1 MKMLTKYVLSKFG
14 GKVTTRNEINEAC
27 RKFRVNPKN
36 TINYMIYYGFFIRIL
51 RGLYY
56 VKSVDEFKLEKAV
69 DAYKSVSLGMD
80 KLKIDWYFGLYTSLR
95 LNGLTHEFFETIFVL
110 NSSIFRPKEI
120 KIAGE
125 KVKFIKL
132 KGRLFGFGILE
143 RNGIKFSDPEKTVLD
158 FIYIFRYR
166 GVGEERIISII
177 EDYGKGLEKKKLKAY
192 LKSYPKSV
200 SKVVENAKLV

>member
-56 VKSVDEFKLEKAV
+56 VKSLDEFKLEKAV

-143 RNGIKFSDPEKTVLD
+143 RNDIKFSDPEKTVLD

-166 GVGEERIISII
+166 SVGEERIISII

-192 LKSYPKSV
+192 LKFYPKSV

>member
-1 MKMLTKYVLSKFG
+1 MLTKYVLSKFG

-36 TINYMIYYGFFIRIL
+36 TINYMISYGFFIRIL

-56 VKSVDEFKLEKAV
+56 VKSVDEFKLGKAV
-69 DAYKSVSLGMD
+69 DAYKSISLGMD

-143 RNGIKFSDPEKTVLD
+143 RNGIKFSNPEKTVLD

-192 LKSYPKSV
+192 LKFYPKSV

>member
-1 MKMLTKYVLSKFG
+1 MLTKYVLSKFG

-56 VKSVDEFKLEKAV
+56 VKSVDEFKLGKAV

-143 RNGIKFSDPEKTVLD
+143 RNGIKFSNPEKTVLD

-192 LKSYPKSV
+192 LKFYPKSV

>member
-56 VKSVDEFKLEKAV
+56 VKSLDEFKLEKAV

-143 RNGIKFSDPEKTVLD
+143 RNDIKFSDPEKTVLD

-177 EDYGKGLEKKKLKAY
+177 EDYGKGLEKKKLKAC
-192 LKSYPKSV
+192 LKFYPKSV